1 MSSFAHI
8 AHTYAEGPPR
18 QVPGLAGLHRMM
30 RLLLEERVPVDGKV
44 LVLGAGGG
52 MEMATLSEAQ
62 AGWSFDGVDPSPEML
77 EAARRANEAAA
88 ARIRLHEG
96 YIGDAPEGP
105 FDGSTCILTMHFVPR
120 DERLPTLEQIRRR
133 LRPGA
138 PFVMAHISYPQ
149 DEANRTLWSKR
160 NAAFSVSNGMD
171 AAMVET
177 GRQAMLA
184 RLPIVAPDEELALL
198 DQAGFGDVDMF
209 YAAFGFRGWVGY
221 AR

>member
-8 AHTYAEGPPR
+8 AHTYADGPPR
-18 QVPGLAGLHRMM
+18 QVPGLAGLHRMT
-30 RLLLEERVPVDGKV
+30 RLLLEERVPAEGRV

-52 MEMATLSEAQ
+52 MELAQ
-62 AGWSFDGVDPSPEML
+62 FAEGPPGWTFDGVDPSVEML
-77 EAARRANEAAA
+77 DAARRATEAAA
-88 ARIRLHEG
+88 LRITLHQG
-96 YIGDAPEGP
+96 YIDAAPMGP
-105 FDGSTCILTMHFVPR
+105 FDGATALLVMHFVAR
-120 DERLPTLEQIRRR
+120 DQRLATLAAVRQR

-149 DEANRTLWSKR
+149 DEAGRDRWSRR

-177 GRQAMLA
+177 GRQGMLA
-184 RLPIVAPDEELALL
+184 RLPILSPDDEVALL
-198 DQAGFGDVDMF
+198 TQAGFADIELF

-221 AR
+221 AG